1 MKYIF
6 HKRFKEKSISG
17 MMNIPAKTK
26 CESVNGLV
34 FVLGLP
40 VFFETSENAHTYV
53 ATDEDGFGLRRGA
66 LTKEICSR
74 TKKAGGGE
82 SAAKKMRGNIICEKY
97 RRGDCKGVWL
107 WNQDF
112 YNAPIEDL
120 QYILHLIR

>member
-6 HKRFKEKSISG
+6 HKRFKGKSISG

-40 VFFETSENAHTYV
+40 VFFETSENAHTHV
-53 ATDEDGFGLRRGA
+53 ATDEDGFGLQRGA

-74 TKKAGGGE
+74 IKKAGGG
-82 SAAKKMRGNIICEKY
+82 SVAKKMRGNIICEKY
-97 RRGDCKGVWL
+97 CRGDCKGVWL
-107 WNQDF
+107 WNHDF
-112 YNAPIEDL
+112 YNASIEDL